1 MNVHLSYFNLFLTPL
16 SIIYGRKI
24 IPPANVMPSLMPKWA
39 FGFHSVLSWM
49 IFITLVYLK
58 VKKEKKRKRTAPYL
72 LHLPENHPFVEELCS
87 EARKEKSKKT
97 GFSNGISRLAFSF
110 ALMPNLMSCYT
121 ISENLSTCQPMT
133 DVCSIFAFM
142 TRQYWKTILTV

>member
-1 MNVHLSYFNLFLTPL
+1 MNVRLSYFNLFRTPL
-16 SIIYGRKI
+16 SLTYGRKI

-58 VKKEKKRKRTAPYL
+58 VKREKREKELRLICCTYRKIIL
-72 LHLPENHPFVEELCS
+72 LLKNCAVK
-87 EARKEKSKKT
+87 ARKEKSKKT